1 MASTWKGD
9 EDKFWRAKYKLPN
22 GKWTNRSTKQTNR
35 SKAQRMADA
44 LEQQSRLIGQ
54 GQATEKRLMKA
65 VAAMT
70 EDAGL
75 GDIKIL
81 SIRETMMLYLTEVS
95 DRKTSSVT
103 LKKYTSTIDKFL
115 DYLGDTKTGQS
126 INTLSKEDLR
136 NWRSALTKNGI
147 GGTTADQS
155 INLIKRALEHAVKEG
170 KAIDN
175 IAKGL
180 NSIGEGAETKE
191 RFSEQEIK
199 DLYENAND
207 EWKGMIL
214 FGLWYGMRI
223 NDAANLKWE
232 NVKIQDGISQNGTL
246 TYIPAKTK
254 KKKKT
259 PVELGMPDSVIRYMI
274 DRRRKTENLIG
285 YIFPSLGGKKTGS
298 GGGLSNS
305 FNRLMNKAGIIVTE
319 GEKKTGKG
327 RTFKRKGFH
336 SLRHTMISRMTE
348 AGIPHELGMA
358 ISVHSNRQVHE
369 RYVQFTSEVRNSVFK
384 RMPDFLSETP
394 NEIEYYI

>member
-1 MASTWKGD
+1 MASVWKGD
-9 EDKFWRAKYKLPN
+9 KDKFWRAKYKLPN
-22 GKWTNRSTKQTNR
+22 GKWTSRSTKQTNKG
-35 SKAQRMADA
+35 KAQRMADA

-70 EDAGL
+70 EDSGL
-75 GDIKIL
+75 GEMKIL
-81 SIRETMMLYLTEVS
+81 SIRETLMLYLTEIS
-95 DRKTSSVT
+95 DRKPSSVT
-103 LKKYTSTIDKFL
+103 LKKYTSTINKFL
-115 DYLGDTKTGQS
+115 DHLGDTKANQS
-126 INTLSKEDLR
+126 INTLSKEDIR
-136 NWRSALTKNGI
+136 NWRNTLIKSGI

-155 INLIKRALEHAVKEG
+155 TNLIKRALDHAVKEG

-175 IAKGL
+175 VAKGL

-199 DLYENAND
+199 DLYENAD
-207 EWKGMIL
+207 TEWKGMIL

-223 NDAANLKWE
+223 NDAANLRWD
-232 NVKIQDGISQNGTL
+232 NVKIQSGITQNGTL

-254 KKKKT
+254 KKKKN
-259 PVELGMPDSVIRYMI
+259 PVELGMPESVIRYI
-274 DRRRKTENLIG
+274 LDLERITKNPIG

-305 FNRLMNKAGIIVTE
+305 FNRLMRKAGTVVPE
-319 GEKKTGKG
+319 GEKKTGRG

-369 RYVQFTSEVRNSVFK
+369 RYVQFTTEVRNSVFK
-384 RMPDFLSETP
+384 RMPDFLSETIH
-394 NEIEYYI
+394 EIEYYI